1 MTEVHELLQQLWQ
14 PEYVHVLLN
23 PLPVYAMASGILALV
38 VALILRSRSA
48 QMTAFIMVIFAALSV
63 WPVGE
68 FGERAYDRVYSMSNT
83 EAQQW
88 LDVHAHRADVGKWV
102 FYVTAVIATAA
113 LVAPRFR
120 PCTQLSLALA
130 TLVLAL
136 VSLGTGAW
144 ISHAGG
150 KIRHSEFRNGPPP
163 NPVPHEEE
171 Q

>member
-1 MTEVHELLQQLWQ
+1 MTEFHELLQQLRQ

-23 PLPVYAMASGILALV
+23 PIPVYAMASGILALV

-48 QMTAFIMVIFAALSV
+48 QITALIVVVFAALSV

-68 FGERAYDRVYSMSNT
+68 VGERAYDRVYSMSYKD
-83 EAQQW
+83 AQEW
-88 LDVHAHRADVGKWV
+88 LDVHAHRADLGEWV
-102 FYVTAVIATAA
+102 FYVTAVIAAAA

-120 PCTQLSLALA
+120 PRTQVPLALA

-136 VSLGTGAW
+136 ASLGVGAW

-163 NPVPHEEE
+163 NPVPHE
-171 Q
+171 QQQ